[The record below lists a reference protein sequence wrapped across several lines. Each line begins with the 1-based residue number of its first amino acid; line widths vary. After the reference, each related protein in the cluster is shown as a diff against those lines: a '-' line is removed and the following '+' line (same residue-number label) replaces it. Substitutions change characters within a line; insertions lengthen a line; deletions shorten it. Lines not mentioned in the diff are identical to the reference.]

1 MDENLFFRQAALRIC
16 GSLNLQ
22 QAMEKTLEFLKQYIP
37 ADGMLL
43 GVYDPDL
50 NVGRKLVSI
59 VPEHWPPPP
68 DTIPI
73 PAKYRE
79 WMKKRWTSAPEFDVI
94 NDIDAEPEESMRVIF
109 RMLWPD
115 WVSTAHTDLEL
126 DSRRLAGIFLAA
138 SGKHRYRK
146 EHARLLN
153 LLNEPISIA
162 VANYLQYQE
171 TLRLQE
177 LLADDNRYL
186 HRELRQR
193 SGDTIIGANFGL
205 KRVMDQVR
213 QVAPLDS
220 PVLLLGETGVGK
232 EVLANAIHAASQRRD
247 GPFIKVNCGGLPE
260 SLLDSE
266 LFGHEKGAF
275 TGAVGRKRGRF
286 ERADKG
292 TIFLDEIG
300 ELPMAAQVKLLRVLQ
315 TKEIERVGGSETVP
329 VDVRIVSATHRNL
342 EDMIREERFR
352 EDLWFRLN
360 VFPIMIP
367 PLRQRPQDVPELV
380 DHFISRKSREM
391 KISRPLRLAPGAL
404 QRLTAHRWPGNVRE
418 LENAVERAII
428 QTQGNRSELLA
439 FDTPSLPTKV
449 NCAGKPEGQNP
460 RMQLLDDVIV
470 AHIRRA
476 LNKSGGKVEGKGGA
490 AELLGLHPSTLRGKM
505 RKFGI

>member
-1 MDENLFFRQAALRIC
+1 M
-16 GSLNLQ
+16 
-22 QAMEKTLEFLKQYIP
+22 
-37 ADGMLL
+37 
-43 GVYDPDL
+43 
-50 NVGRKLVSI
+50 
-59 VPEHWPPPP
+59 
-68 DTIPI
+68 
-73 PAKYRE
+73 
-79 WMKKRWTSAPEFDVI
+79 
-94 NDIDAEPEESMRVIF
+94 
-109 RMLWPD
+109 
-115 WVSTAHTDLEL
+115 
-126 DSRRLAGIFLAA
+126 
-138 SGKHRYRK
+138 
-146 EHARLLN
+146 N

-171 TLRLQE
+171 TLRLKE

-205 KRVMDQVR
+205 KGVMDQVR

-404 QRLTAHRWPGNVRE
+404 QRLTSHRWPGNVRE

-439 FDTPSLPTKV
+439 FDTPSLPAKV
-449 NCAGKPEGQNP
+449 NCAGRPEGQNP